1 MKLHLGCFSQPVD
14 GWYNT
19 DITPH
24 IFVSRIPFAARVLSA
39 LGKMPAHRLEE
50 HQRGAFRKVH
60 YLNVAKALPFPSGSV
75 EAVFSSHLI
84 EHLHPTVADRLM
96 RESLRVLRPGGV
108 LRVVAPS
115 LEWAMARYSEK
126 DPAEFLA
133 TVFEH
138 GQAGVK
144 NRHQWMYTA
153 SSLVSLLQK
162 VGFTEAA
169 PMKYREGRLPDIEK
183 LDNRPENS
191 IYVEGI
197 KG

>member
-1 MKLHLGCFSQPVD
+1 MKLHLGCFSAPVD

-24 IFVSRIPFAARVLSA
+24 IFVSRIPFAARFLSI
-39 LGKMPAHRLEE
+39 LGRMSAERLEQHE
-50 HQRGAFRKVH
+50 KGVFRQVN
-60 YLNVAKALPFPSGSV
+60 YLNVAKAFPFETGSV
-75 EAVFSSHLI
+75 EAVFSSHVI
-84 EHLHPTVADRLM
+84 EHLHPAVAGHLM

-115 LEWAMARYSEK
+115 LEWAMSKYSEK
-126 DPAEFLA
+126 DPAEFLGI
-133 TVFEH
+133 VFEH
-138 GQAGVK
+138 TQSSIK

-153 SSLVSLLQK
+153 DSLAELLRTT
-162 VGFTEAA
+162 GFAEVA
-169 PMKYREGRLPDIEK
+169 PRKFREGRLPDLEK
-183 LDNRPENS
+183 IDNRPENS